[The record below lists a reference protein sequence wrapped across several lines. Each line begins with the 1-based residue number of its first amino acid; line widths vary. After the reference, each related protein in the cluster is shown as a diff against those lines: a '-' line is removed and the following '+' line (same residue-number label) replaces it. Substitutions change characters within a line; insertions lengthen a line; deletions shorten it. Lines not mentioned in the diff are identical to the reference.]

1 MACVARN
8 KDAPRTLQSC
18 EAAFA
23 LAAVSVE
30 VVVSVPGLLA
40 VAFEPAARQRQRQ
53 GWLDPRAANVRI
65 VTFNSGIDQANLV
78 GSGLHIEVD
87 NHQGGVLGGRRFA
100 EADVTGT
107 LLCVIHE
114 EHNVSLEQRRANFEG
129 VVDDFEQGD

>member
-1 MACVARN
+1 MGVVGN
-8 KDAPRTLQSC
+8 GDAPQALQSC
-18 EAAFA
+18 KAAFD
-23 LAAVSVE
+23 LAAVSVA
-30 VVVSVPGLLA
+30 VIVPRLLA
-40 VAFEPAARQRQRQ
+40 AAFQSAARQRK
-53 GWLDPRAANVRI
+53 GWLDPPAANVRI